1 MKKQVL
7 SMLMLAAATTTTH
20 AQTVVTDSVML
31 GAGYAN
37 QVWYS
42 LANDEQGS
50 AAKNNWD
57 LAFDVVDVTSSIHIN
72 SASGVMLWNY
82 PKSDKTAWASVD
94 TNGLST
100 WNARYNTDTSWAVG
114 AMGAYA
120 DPSNW
125 LDMDWGTYDMSTHQ
139 ITGDS
144 IYIIKLVSGD
154 YKKLYIEKLT
164 GGTFYFKFANL
175 DGSSEKSEQVS
186 KSQFTDKNLGYYS
199 IVNEAAVNREPNAD
213 TWDLV
218 FTQYTGFIPI
228 PYTLTGVLH
237 NRGVSVAKA
246 ANIPNKT
253 SYTGWQAHSFMSE
266 INTIG
271 YDWKSHIGMGV
282 YSVQDSL
289 VFFVGINK
297 QAGADI
303 WKLIFTGFEA
313 ADGKFFFD
321 KQKLVAASINDVE
334 GNTTTMALYP
344 NPASGSN
351 VQVVYN
357 LQANNKTA
365 MLQVT
370 DIAGRIVYAQSL
382 DSTAGTHTA
391 MLTNSFSSGLYI
403 VSVTTDAGLVQQKLV
418 VN

>member
-1 MKKQVL
+1 
-7 SMLMLAAATTTTH
+7 MLMLAAAATTTQ
-20 AQTVVTDSVML
+20 AQLVTDSVML
-31 GAGYAN
+31 GAGYTN

-57 LAFDVVDVTSSIHIN
+57 LAFDVVNVMSSIHIN

-82 PKSDKTAWASVD
+82 PKGDKTAWSSVD

-100 WNARYNTDTSWAVG
+100 WSPRYNTDTSWAVG

-125 LDMDWGTYDMSTHQ
+125 LDLDWGQYDMSTHQ

-154 YKKLYIEKLT
+154 YKKLYIEKLS

-175 DGSSEKSEQVS
+175 DGSNEKSEQVS

-199 IVNEAAVNREPNAD
+199 IVNEAAVNREPDAD
-213 TWDLV
+213 KWDLV
-218 FTQYTGFIPI
+218 FTQYTAFIPI
-228 PYTLTGVLH
+228 PYTITGVLQ

-246 ANIPNKT
+246 ANILNKT
-253 SYTGWQAHSFMSE
+253 SYNGWQAHTFMSE

-271 YDWKSHIGMGV
+271 WDWKTHVGMGV

-289 VFFVGINK
+289 VFFVGIDK
-297 QAGADI
+297 QAGTEI

-313 ADGKFFFD
+313 ADGKFVFD
-321 KQKLVAASINDVE
+321 KQKLVAASVSNVE
-334 GNTTTMALYP
+334 GKTATMALYP
-344 NPASGSN
+344 NPANGNS

-357 LQANNKTA
+357 LQANSKTA

-370 DIAGRIVYAQSL
+370 DLAGRTVHTQSL
-382 DSTAGTHTA
+382 DNTAGTHATT
-391 MLTNSFSSGLYI
+391 LPNSFGSGLYI
-403 VSVTTDAGLVQQKLV
+403 VSVTTDAGRVQQKLV

>member
-1 MKKQVL
+1 MKKQLL
-7 SMLMLAAATTTTH
+7 SVLMLAAGATAH

-42 LANDEQGS
+42 LENDEQGS

-57 LAFDVVDVTSSIHIN
+57 IAFDVVNVMSSIHIN

-82 PKSDKTAWASVD
+82 PKGDKNAWASVD

-100 WNARYNTDTSWAVG
+100 WDPRYNTDTSWAVG
-114 AMGAYA
+114 AMGRYA
-120 DPSNW
+120 DASNW
-125 LDMDWGTYDMSTHQ
+125 LDLDWGQYDMSTHQ

-144 IYIIKLVSGD
+144 IYIIKLVNGD
-154 YKKLYIEKLT
+154 YKKLFVEKLS

-175 DGSSEKSEQVS
+175 DGSNEKSEQVN
-186 KSQFTDKNLGYYS
+186 KSQFTNKNLGYYS
-199 IVNEAAVNREPNAD
+199 ISGEAAVNREPDAD
-213 TWDLV
+213 KWDLV
-218 FTQYTGFIPI
+218 FTQYTAFIPI
-228 PYTLTGVLH
+228 PYTITGVLQ
-237 NRGVSVAKA
+237 NRGVTVAKA
-246 ANIPNKT
+246 ANIPNKA
-253 SYTGWQAHSFMSE
+253 SYNSWQAHSFMSE

-271 YDWKSHIGMGV
+271 YDWKTHVGMGV

-289 VFFVGINK
+289 VFFAGVEK
-297 QAGADI
+297 QNGADI
-303 WKLIFTGFEA
+303 WKLIFIGFEA
-313 ADGKFFFD
+313 ADGKFVFT
-321 KQKLVAASINDVE
+321 KQKIAAASVQDVE

-344 NPASGSN
+344 NPANGSN

-370 DIAGRIVYAQSL
+370 DLAGRTVFAQPL
-382 DSTAGTHTA
+382 DKTAGTHTY
-391 MLTNSFSSGLYI
+391 MLPNNFSNGLYI

>member
-1 MKKQVL
+1 
-7 SMLMLAAATTTTH
+7 MLMLAAAATTTQ
-20 AQTVVTDSVML
+20 AQTIVTDSVML

-57 LAFDVVDVTSSIHIN
+57 LAFDVVNVTSSIHIN
-72 SASGVMLWNY
+72 SVSGVMLWNY
-82 PKSDKTAWASVD
+82 PKGDKTAWASVD

-100 WNARYNTDTSWAVG
+100 WNPRYNTDTSWAVG

-120 DPSNW
+120 DPGNW
-125 LDMDWGTYDMSTHQ
+125 LDLDWGQYDMSTHI

-154 YKKLYIEKLT
+154 YKKLYIEKLS

-175 DGSSEKSEQVS
+175 DGSSEKAEQVS

-199 IVNEAAVNREPNAD
+199 IVNETAVNREPNAD
-213 TWDLV
+213 KWDLV
-218 FTQYTGFIPI
+218 FTQYTAFIPI
-228 PYTLTGVLH
+228 PYTITGVLQ

-253 SYTGWQAHSFMSE
+253 AYNSWQAHTLKSE

-271 YDWKSHIGMGV
+271 WDWKTHVGMGV
-282 YSVQDSL
+282 YTVQDSL
-289 VFFVGINK
+289 VFFVGIDK
-297 QAGADI
+297 QAGTEI

-313 ADGKFFFD
+313 ADGKFVFD
-321 KQKLVAASINDVE
+321 KQKLVAASVSNVE
-334 GNTTTMALYP
+334 GKTATIALYP
-344 NPASGSN
+344 NPANGSN

-357 LQANNKTA
+357 LQANSKTA

-370 DIAGRIVYAQSL
+370 DLAGRTVYVQSL
-382 DSTAGTHTA
+382 NNTAGTHTA
-391 MLTNSFSSGLYI
+391 TLPNGFGAGLYI
-403 VSVTTDAGLVQQKLV
+403 VSVTTDAGRVQQKLV
-418 VN
+418 MN

>member
-1 MKKQVL
+1 MKKQIL
-7 SMLMLAAATTTTH
+7 SMLMLATAATTTN

-31 GAGYAN
+31 TTGYAN

-42 LANDEQGS
+42 LENDEQGS
-50 AAKNNWD
+50 APKNNWD
-57 LAFDVVDVTSSIHIN
+57 IAFDVVNVMSTIHIN

-82 PKSDKTAWASVD
+82 PNGDKTAWATVD

-100 WNARYNTDTSWAVG
+100 WDPRYNTDTSWAVG
-114 AMGAYA
+114 AMGRYA

-144 IYIIKLVSGD
+144 IYIIKLVNGD
-154 YKKLYIEKLT
+154 YKKLLIEKLSS
-164 GGTFYFKFANL
+164 GTFHFKFANL

-186 KSQFTDKNLGYYS
+186 KSQFVGKNLGYYS
-199 IVNEAAVNREPNAD
+199 ISGETAVNREPD
-213 TWDLV
+213 MDKWDLV
-218 FTQYTGFIPI
+218 FTQYTAFIPI
-228 PYTLTGVLH
+228 PYTITGVLQ

-246 ANIPNKT
+246 ANIPNKA
-253 SYTGWQAHSFMSE
+253 SYAGWQAHSFMSE

-271 YDWKSHIGMGV
+271 YDWKTHVGMGV

-289 VFFVGINK
+289 VFFVGVDK

-303 WKLIFTGFEA
+303 WKLIFTGFEY
-313 ADGKFFFD
+313 ADGKFVFT
-321 KQKLVAASINDVE
+321 KQKIAAASVTDVE
-334 GNTTTMALYP
+334 GKSATMALYP
-344 NPASGSN
+344 NPANGSN

-357 LQANNKTA
+357 LQANSTTT

-370 DIAGRIVYAQSL
+370 DLAGRTVLAQQL
-382 DSTAGTHTA
+382 NNTAGTHTY
-391 MLTNSFSSGLYI
+391 MLPNQFSSGLYI
-403 VSVTTDAGLVQQKLV
+403 VSVTTDAGRVQQKLV

>member
-1 MKKQVL
+1 
-7 SMLMLAAATTTTH
+7 
-20 AQTVVTDSVML
+20 ML
-31 GAGYAN
+31 GAGYTN

-42 LANDEQGS
+42 LANDVQGS

-57 LAFDVVDVTSSIHIN
+57 IAFDVVNVMSSIHIN

-82 PKSDKTAWASVD
+82 PKGDKTAWASVD

-100 WNARYNTDTSWAVG
+100 WNPRYNTDTSWAVG

-125 LDMDWGTYDMSTHQ
+125 LDLDWGQYDISTHI

-144 IYIIKLVSGD
+144 IYIIKLVNGD
-154 YKKLYIEKLT
+154 YKKLYIEKLS

-175 DGSSEKSEQVS
+175 DGSGEKSEQVS

-199 IVNEAAVNREPNAD
+199 IVNQATVNREPNAD
-213 TWDLV
+213 KWDLV
-218 FTQYTGFIPI
+218 FTQYTAFIPV
-228 PYTLTGVLH
+228 PYTITGVLQ

-253 SYTGWQAHSFMSE
+253 TYNSWQAHSFASE

-271 YDWKSHIGMGV
+271 WDWKTHVGMGV

-289 VFFVGINK
+289 VFFVGIDK
-297 QAGADI
+297 QAGTEI
-303 WKLIFTGFEA
+303 WKMIFTGFEA
-313 ADGKFFFD
+313 ADGKFVFD
-321 KQKLVAASINDVE
+321 KQKLVAASVDNVE
-334 GNTTTMALYP
+334 GKTTTMALYP
-344 NPASGSN
+344 NPANGSN
-351 VQVVYN
+351 VHVVYN
-357 LQANNKTA
+357 LKANSKTA

-370 DIAGRIVYAQSL
+370 DLAGRTVFAQPL
-382 DSTAGTHTA
+382 DKTAGTHTY
-391 MLTNSFSSGLYI
+391 MLPNNFGSGLYI
-403 VSVTTDAGLVQQKLV
+403 VSVTTDAGRVQQKLV

>member
-1 MKKQVL
+1 MKRQVL
-7 SMLMLAAATTTTH
+7 SMLMLAATATATQ
-20 AQTVVTDSVML
+20 AQTVTDSVML
-31 GAGYAN
+31 GTGYAN

-57 LAFDVVDVTSSIHIN
+57 IAFDMVNIMSSIHIN

-82 PKSDKTAWASVD
+82 PKGDKSAWASID

-100 WNARYNTDTSWAVG
+100 WSPRYNTDTSWAVG

-125 LDMDWGTYDMSTHQ
+125 LDVDWGQYDMSTHQ

-154 YKKLYIEKLT
+154 YKKLYIEKLS

-175 DGSSEKSEQVS
+175 DGTSEKSEQVN

-213 TWDLV
+213 KWDLV
-218 FTQYTGFIPI
+218 FTQYTAFIPV
-228 PYTLTGVLH
+228 PYTITGVLQ

-246 ANIPNKT
+246 ANIPNKG
-253 SYTGWQAHSFMSE
+253 SYTGWQAHTFMSE

-271 YDWKSHIGMGV
+271 YDWKTHVGMGV

-289 VFFVGINK
+289 VFFVGIDK
-297 QAGADI
+297 QASADI
-303 WKLIFTGFEA
+303 WKVIFTGFEA
-313 ADGKFFFD
+313 ADGKFVFT
-321 KQKLVAASINDVE
+321 KEKLAAASVSNIE
-334 GNTTTMALYP
+334 GKTATMALYP
-344 NPASGSN
+344 NPANGSN

-357 LQANNKTA
+357 LQANSKTA

-370 DIAGRIVYAQSL
+370 DIAGRTVFAQPL
-382 DSTAGTHTA
+382 DKTAGTHTY
-391 MLTNSFSSGLYI
+391 MLPNSFSSGLYI
-403 VSVTTDAGLVQQKLV
+403 VSVTTDAGRVQQKLV

>member
-1 MKKQVL
+1 MKKQLL
-7 SMLMLAAATTTTH
+7 SMLMLAAAATAH
-20 AQTVVTDSVML
+20 AQTTVTDSVML

-57 LAFDVVDVTSSIHIN
+57 IAFDLVDVTSSIHIN

-82 PKSDKTAWASVD
+82 PKGDKTAWASVD
-94 TNGLST
+94 TNGLGT

-114 AMGAYA
+114 AMGRYA

-125 LDMDWGTYDMSTHQ
+125 LDLDWGQYDMSTHQ

-144 IYIIKLVSGD
+144 IYIIKLVNGD
-154 YKKLYIEKLT
+154 YKKMFIEKLT

-218 FTQYTGFIPI
+218 FTQYTAFIPI
-228 PYTLTGVLH
+228 PYTITGVLQ
-237 NRGVSVAKA
+237 NRGVTVAKA

-253 SYTGWQAHSFMSE
+253 SYTGWQAHSFASE

-271 YDWKSHIGMGV
+271 YDWKTHVGMGV

-289 VFFVGINK
+289 VFFVGIDK
-297 QAGADI
+297 QAGTEI

-313 ADGKFFFD
+313 ADGKFVFT
-321 KQKLVAASINDVE
+321 KQKLVAASVSDIE
-334 GNTTTMALYP
+334 GSAATMALYP
-344 NPASGSN
+344 NPANGSN

-357 LQANNKTA
+357 LQANSKTA
-365 MLQVT
+365 LLQVT
-370 DIAGRIVYAQSL
+370 DIAGRTVFTQQL
-382 DSTAGTHTA
+382 EKTNGTHIA
-391 MLTNSFSSGLYI
+391 ILPNSLGSGLYI
-403 VSVTTDAGLVQQKLV
+403 VSVTTDAGRVQQKLV

>member
-1 MKKQVL
+1 M
-7 SMLMLAAATTTTH
+7 MAAAATGN

-31 GAGYAN
+31 GVGYAN

-42 LANDEQGS
+42 LENDEQGS
-50 AAKNNWD
+50 AAKDNWD
-57 LAFDVVDVTSSIHIN
+57 IAFDVVAITSSIHIN

-82 PKSDKTAWASVD
+82 PNGDKTAWATVD

-100 WNARYNTDTSWAVG
+100 WNPRYNTDTSWAVG

-125 LDMDWGTYDMSTHQ
+125 LDLDWGIYDMGTHV

-144 IYIIKLVSGD
+144 IYIIKLVNGD

-175 DGSSEKSEQVS
+175 DGSNEKSEQVN
-186 KSQFTDKNLGYYS
+186 KSQFVGKSLGYYS
-199 IVNEAAVNREPNAD
+199 ISGEATVNREPD
-213 TWDLV
+213 MDKWDLV
-218 FTQYTGFIPI
+218 FTQYTAFIPI
-228 PYTLTGVLH
+228 PYTITGVLQ
-237 NRGVSVAKA
+237 NRGVTVAKA
-246 ANIPNKT
+246 ANIPNKA

-271 YDWKSHIGMGV
+271 WDWKTHVGMGM
-282 YSVQDSL
+282 YSVQYSL
-289 VFFVGINK
+289 VFFVGVNK

-303 WKLIFTGFEA
+303 WKLIFTGFEN
-313 ADGKFFFD
+313 ADGKFIFT
-321 KQKLVAASINDVE
+321 KQKIAAASVNDVE
-334 GNTTTMALYP
+334 GHTATMALYP
-344 NPASGSN
+344 NPANGSN

-357 LQANNKTA
+357 LQANSTTA

-370 DIAGRIVYAQSL
+370 DLAGRTVFAQQL
-382 DSTAGTHTA
+382 DNTAGTHTYV
-391 MLTNSFSSGLYI
+391 LPNNISSGLYI
-403 VSVTTDAGLVQQKLV
+403 VSVTTDAGRVQQKLV

>member
-1 MKKQVL
+1 
-7 SMLMLAAATTTTH
+7 MLMLAAAATTTQ
-20 AQTVVTDSVML
+20 AQLVTDSVML

-57 LAFDVVDVTSSIHIN
+57 LAFDVVNVMSSIHIN

-82 PKSDKTAWASVD
+82 PKGDKTAWASVD

-100 WNARYNTDTSWAVG
+100 WSPRYNTDTSWAVG

-125 LDMDWGTYDMSTHQ
+125 LDLDWGQYDMSTHQ

-154 YKKLYIEKLT
+154 YKKLYIEKLS

-199 IVNEAAVNREPNAD
+199 IVNEAAVNREPDAD
-213 TWDLV
+213 KWDLV
-218 FTQYTGFIPI
+218 FTQYTAFIPI
-228 PYTLTGVLH
+228 PYTITGVLQ

-253 SYTGWQAHSFMSE
+253 SYNGWQAHTFMSE

-271 YDWKSHIGMGV
+271 WDWKTHVGMGV

-289 VFFVGINK
+289 VFFVGIDK
-297 QAGADI
+297 QAGTEI

-313 ADGKFFFD
+313 ADGKFVFD
-321 KQKLVAASINDVE
+321 KQKLVAASVSNVE
-334 GNTTTMALYP
+334 GKTATMALYP
-344 NPASGSN
+344 NPANGSN

-357 LQANNKTA
+357 LQANSKTA

-370 DIAGRIVYAQSL
+370 DLAGRTVHTQSL
-382 DSTAGTHTA
+382 DNTAGTHTTT
-391 MLTNSFSSGLYI
+391 LPNSFGSGLYI
-403 VSVTTDAGLVQQKLV
+403 VSVTTDAGHVQQKLV